1 MAFFNDQP
9 DPEVW
14 FRSIL
19 GVMKIKQYDL
29 ILSVYD
35 FNRVLISLLYF
46 YPKRSIKQISMK
58 QNWST
63 WKFKSAIFILLYF
76 SISWLDS
83 FKVEAN
89 ASVPYKTTPIYK
101 HFSVEDGLPCAT
113 IETSAA
119 KTSGHSNY
127 HVHRL

>member
-1 MAFFNDQP
+1 
-9 DPEVW
+9 
-14 FRSIL
+14 
-19 GVMKIKQYDL
+19 
-29 ILSVYD
+29 
-35 FNRVLISLLYF
+35 
-46 YPKRSIKQISMK
+46 MK

-101 HFSVEDGLPCAT
+101 HFSVEDGLPGAT
-113 IETSAA
+113 IYCAEQDTDGFMWFGTDAGVSRFDG
-119 KTSGHSNY
+119 KEFVNY
-127 HVHRL
+127 GVQDGVSDSDVLRIFEDSKGRIWF